1 MRSAEAA
8 RGRAMGVQGGILIAN
23 QRIEAATGKYAIG
36 RGKLFARQNQN
47 LAARSAKNEPRGAI
61 QGRTFIS

>member
-1 MRSAEAA
+1 
-8 RGRAMGVQGGILIAN
+8 MGVQGGILIAN